1 MSIWTSVL
9 FMFPSHT
16 HIHTYTHTYIHTY
29 IHAHTHTHTHTHA
42 RTHARTHTH
51 THTPTHTHTHKHT
64 HTHTNKHTHTHTHTH
79 TQTHT
84 RARACTHAHAR
95 AFHEV
100 WQNES
105 PSTKRE
111 PHCGGSDESQPKC
124 VRSCGESTIPGADTH
139 AECGEKTT
147 SAAAQLRN
155 FTRFRPGSENPL
167 RDCQDVNASRALTAK
182 KTTPKLDPISSGPP
196 TWYCRKEGGFSG
208 RCALCT
214 QTL

>member
-1 MSIWTSVL
+1 
-9 FMFPSHT
+9 MFPSHT

-29 IHAHTHTHTHTHA
+29 THAHTHTRRHA
-42 RTHARTHTH
+42 RTRTH
-51 THTPTHTHTHKHT
+51 THTPTHTHK
-64 HTHTNKHTHTHTHTH
+64 H

-84 RARACTHAHAR
+84 HTPAHARACTHAHAH

-105 PSTKRE
+105 PSKKRE

-182 KTTPKLDPISSGPP
+182 KTTPKLNP
-196 TWYCRKEGGFSG
+196 
-208 RCALCT
+208 ALWREHDFHSKHLEVHT
-214 QTL
+214 ALRAVARSNKFGTANLVLQKRRRL